1 MRQKRKLNPATM
13 QNIFCYTSDEL
24 QAYIK
29 GNIAPEKRAKIVSH
43 LNFEQ
48 CSRCRRIFKL
58 LENNSVIKSKD
69 KQNNISS
76 VESDIFGML
85 KNKMEQKTPAP
96 IPFKGNTNIEK
107 GQIWTTSPKPKNMQ
121 GQQLMTVDAGIPVLI
136 IDSGNN
142 TKHLNNIIRVI
153 PISFDTEF
161 HFPGETLVFD
171 KHNPLRIKFL
181 LEVFNEC
188 PMLAGNLCDCRGVFS
203 QTDITSIEKAKQK
216 FYLTIDDKENSTHD
230 NYQEQELDDP
240 EYRQWKE
247 REIEII
253 NYLILPVNENIWN
266 EETEIQI
273 SQYKKAA
280 DSDSRNFPEKKA
292 VLLDNDDSSLVVLQ
306 KRDELFIR
314 YESTTITPDRVKVKI
329 NGQNIEM
336 IISGFNQ
343 YDYTVGRV
351 EQISEYVD
359 IEIELNKET
368 FNFNLKTTFQNK
380 NGSK

>member
-1 MRQKRKLNPATM
+1 MRQKRELNPATM

-29 GNIAPEKRAKIVSH
+29 GNIDSEKRAKIASH

-48 CSRCRRIFKL
+48 CSRCRQIFKL
-58 LENNSVIKSKD
+58 LENSPIVKSKD

-76 VESDIFGML
+76 EKSDILKML
-85 KNKMEQKTPAP
+85 KNKADKNTHAP
-96 IPFKGNTNIEK
+96 IPFNVKTNIEK
-107 GQIWTTSPKPKNMQ
+107 GQIWTTSPKPKNIQ
-121 GQQLMTVDAGIPVLI
+121 GQQFLTVDAGIPVLI

-142 TKHLNNIIRVI
+142 TKQLNNIIRVI

-171 KHNPLRIKFL
+171 KHSPLMIKFL

-188 PMLAGNLCDCRGVFS
+188 PMLAGNLSEYRGVFS
-203 QTDITSIEKAKQK
+203 QTDMGKIETTKQK
-216 FYLTIDDKENSTHD
+216 FYINNDDKENSVDNHD
-230 NYQEQELDDP
+230 QELNNA
-240 EYRQWKE
+240 EYKQWKK

-253 NYLILPVNENIWN
+253 NYLVLPVNESIWN

-273 SQYKKAA
+273 FQYKKAA
-280 DSDSRNFPEKKA
+280 DSDNSNFPEKKA

-306 KRDELFIR
+306 KSDNLFIR
-314 YESTTITPDRVKVKI
+314 YESATIKPDSIKI
-329 NGQNIEM
+329 NGQSMDITS
-336 IISGFNQ
+336 SGLYQ
-343 YDYTVGRV
+343 YDCTIGRV

-359 IEIELNKET
+359 IEIKLNGEKFT
-368 FNFNLKTTFQNK
+368 FNLKTIFPNE
-380 NGSK
+380 NESK